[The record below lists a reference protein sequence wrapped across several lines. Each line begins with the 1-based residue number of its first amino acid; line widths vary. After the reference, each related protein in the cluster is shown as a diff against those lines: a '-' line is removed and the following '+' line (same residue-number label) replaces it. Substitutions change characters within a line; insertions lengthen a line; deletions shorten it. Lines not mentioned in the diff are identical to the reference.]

1 MTDKLE
7 TAMATAGDI
16 IATLT
21 EEFRQGLPARLD
33 RVRGGLIGWRVSGDR
48 EALEEAERATHSL
61 AGAAGSFGFPD
72 IGDAARILERLLE
85 AAQAGHPDAGAIDHA
100 IGHLQAAID
109 TVAGAPVGTAG
120 SGMSTQPPATGPD
133 AVSGAAPD
141 ARAGSD
147 MRAGPEM
154 RAGPGGDQ
162 PMVVYITCGSR
173 DEATAIGRALVDER
187 LAACCN
193 LIAGMTAIYRWQG
206 AIETGAEVVL
216 LAKTVDRLV
225 TALTDRV
232 RTLHSYDLPGISA
245 WPITGGN
252 PDFLDWIAAECRA

>member
-85 AAQAGHPDAGAIDHA
+85 AAQAGRPDAGAIDHA

-109 TVAGAPVGTAG
+109 TAAGPAADAAG
-120 SGMSTQPPATGPD
+120 SDRSTQPPATGPD
-133 AVSGAAPD
+133 IASGAV
-141 ARAGSD
+141 SD
-147 MRAGPEM
+147 MRAGLDM
-154 RAGPGGDQ
+154 RAGSGGDQ

-206 AIETGAEVVL
+206 TIETGSEVVL

-232 RTLHSYDLPGISA
+232 RALHSYDLPGISA

-252 PDFLDWIAAECRA
+252 PDFMDWIAAECRA